1 MSTNDTK
8 PLRIKSKDGK
18 TGSRKIWN
26 PFQGDIESFVKGI
39 GYVPEEEKKIGNKVE
54 PQIGNA
60 ISGIPSVFARANM
73 VTYALT
79 SGATD
84 GMTFGM
90 NAFYSKIID
99 EWKGLIAAFV
109 LETNSQNWDVKRVE
123 LVYSDGDGTFK
134 DVKNI
139 YEPKGAFGNS
149 LFNRTPLWE
158 DQNEIGVENR
168 KARPFIDIIYFDGK
182 VVGGTSPETLV
193 FTSPSYKFSDRDSKE
208 KVYLDEITG
217 KFTNPI
223 KNVGKLTPEDLNKL
237 YAYVSRLGKK
247 AKDFYAK
254 YEKTEHLYLHPNIK
268 EMLYQAFGDD
278 KGWLKE
284 IKQYA
289 NEHKIELDKNKKPE
303 VSIFKLEP
311 FKSVFNAVNAYYA
324 NFEGIIFTE
333 DDTRPSECIEFKL
346 EDLLLDPNNTEIA
359 RIAIDDAS
367 NLPIN
372 LLRDQKTG
380 AYFTIPLSPLGLKIF
395 QREGKLE
402 ELIGVKAGKNS
413 SVLTIESKPN
423 SSGKPTLDVTLHLR
437 KDDGTDLPPWTVTYN
452 IAFKAVDPY
461 ETNQLVVWP
470 NFASSYWKKY
480 YLYSEMPHDQPTGWQ
495 VYPILGNI
503 KNEDNVVELIDKELA
518 IKIGIKKILP
528 EKDFEFVRIAQ
539 KDQKDQYNDELGKIL
554 IGNIKTL
561 SNFKYEIYESNKPI
575 RGIELRYSDKS
586 AGYIFLKYTGDQS
599 KNSQIQLIKDKKP
612 EGCRVGVDFGSNNT
626 CIAFDNGENTEL
638 LEFQNRRISFFTSD
652 EDQNRNNSVL
662 PADTF
667 EMLFFQNDPIWSN
680 KIKSTITLHD
690 DSRLIN
696 DQKLSNLEPLFGEL
710 VKGGFT
716 SYEKNVAVVD
726 STDELHLVHLNKIQ
740 DQKIRMV
747 HSMKWKEKDAYHKIA
762 FIKNLILQTYAELF
776 AGITGKTFYPS
787 EVLWAFPAAM
797 SNSTVSG
804 YSNDVWDK
812 IINCNPLN
820 EAEFPLIVA
829 NQFKQKKGSSK
840 GITGNSGGG
849 MTGGGMTGGGMTGGG
864 MTGGGMTGG
873 GMTGGGM
880 TGGGMTGGGMS
891 GGGQQNTSQGNSN
904 FIPAVYPEEIVS
916 ENAWKFTE
924 PTPIDKSYILTESQA
939 VAKYALQEDSLIT
952 GVYKVGVDV
961 GGSTSDI
968 LLLTKIRSGK
978 NVLVKQNSIK
988 IAAGMLANATK
999 VVPGF
1004 DVFLKRYAESNK
1016 SYLGEIQAV
1025 KNININTAP
1034 YCFNLI
1040 LDRLDDEQKLNQ
1052 FYKEIA
1058 ANCKPLFWINIYL
1071 TGLTTY
1077 YLGIVCKKVSNLSEI
1092 HKDSFDD
1099 IMQKVIID
1107 FYGKG
1112 ARIYD
1117 WFKAYNKD
1125 TAAEYLRTCFNR
1137 GFGSEVPYDRL
1148 EFNNFSKLLIS
1159 NKAVK
1164 VEVAKGLANPR
1175 VDLTEFDS
1183 SKMIGEVS
1191 GEDGYVLRIP
1201 GQNEA
1206 VAYTS
1211 LMEIN
1216 PSLIQRLGSEL
1227 KPSFTQGNAYPRFTD
1242 FMNIFYDYACNYLDF
1257 KFDGNEMLNAI
1268 NKMNILQE
1276 VENDV
1281 DYQKAKKEME
1291 KGREFDFVAPLLIL
1305 EGQAF
1310 LKSYLLPKIKNS

>member
-1 MSTNDTK
+1 MK
-8 PLRIKSKDGK
+8 PVSLIIKSQGGK
-18 TGSRKIWN
+18 SGTRMHWTA
-26 PFQGDIESFVKGI
+26 FGDNIVNFTDGI
-39 GYVPEEEKKIGNKVE
+39 GFKESQEADTAK
-54 PQIGNA
+54 PQISNA
-60 ISGIPSVFARANM
+60 VSGMPTVFARANLF
-73 VTYALT
+73 TNALLT
-79 SGATD
+79 GNTESKN
-84 GMTFGM
+84 FGM
-90 NAFYSKIID
+90 NQFYAQLLD
-99 EWKGLIAAFV
+99 EWKGFIAAFV
-109 LETNSQNWDVKRVE
+109 LEDNKTLWDVKRVW
-123 LVYSDGDGTFK
+123 LNYTDGDGRIINS
-134 DVKNI
+134 KNI

-149 LFNRTPLWE
+149 LFNRKQLWE
-158 DQNEIGVENR
+158 DPNEINITDR
-168 KARPFIDIIYFDGK
+168 IQRPFIDIIYFNGK
-182 VVGGTSPETLV
+182 VVGGTSPESLL
-193 FTSPSYKFSDRDSKE
+193 FTAPGYEFQGDDRKKSFISE
-208 KVYLDEITG
+208 TTG
-217 KFTNPI
+217 KFTDPLNS
-223 KNVGKLTPEDLNKL
+223 GDKLSPQKL
-237 YAYVSRLGKK
+237 SELYNYITKIGKK
-247 AKDFYAK
+247 VKDFYYK
-254 YEKTEHLYLHPNIK
+254 YDKSKKLWPDSLVDEKLVQVLTKWQEKIDEHFVKY
-268 EMLYQAFGDD
+268 
-278 KGWLKE
+278 
-284 IKQYA
+284 
-289 NEHKIELDKNKKPE
+289 KIEKIKSAKPE
-303 VSIFKLEP
+303 VTFFQLDP
-311 FKSVFNAVNAYYA
+311 FKSLFNAVNAYYA
-324 NFEGIIFTE
+324 NFQGSIFT
-333 DDTRPSECIEFKL
+333 DDDSRDSECIEFKL

-503 KNEDNVVELIDKELA
+503 NNSDNVVELIDKELA

-528 EKDFEFVRIAQ
+528 EKDFEFVRIA
-539 KDQKDQYNDELGKIL
+539 QKDQYNDELGKIL

-626 CIAFDNGENTEL
+626 CIAYDNGENTEL

-747 HSMKWKEKDAYHKIA
+747 HSMKWKEKDSNHKIA

-797 SNSTVSG
+797 SNSTVSR

-812 IINCNPLN
+812 IINSNPLN
-820 EAEFPLIVA
+820 EVEFPLTVA
-829 NQFKQKKGSSK
+829 NEFKQKKGPRR
-840 GITGNSGGG
+840 GITGNQGTNGSQGSTGATGGMSGGG
-849 MTGGGMTGGGMTGGG
+849 MSGGGMS
-864 MTGGGMTGG
+864 
-873 GMTGGGM
+873 
-880 TGGGMTGGGMS
+880 GGGMTGGGMS
-891 GGGQQNTSQGNSN
+891 GGGMTGGGQQNTYQANSN
-904 FIPAVYPEEIVS
+904 FIPAVYPEEIVP

-924 PTPIDKSYILTESQA
+924 PTPINKSHILTESQA
-939 VAKYALQEDSLIT
+939 VAKYALQEALIE

-968 LLLTKIRSGK
+968 LLLTKIASGK

-1004 DVFLKRYAESNK
+1004 DVFLKKYAEANK
-1016 SYLGEIQAV
+1016 SHLGEIHAI
-1025 KNININTAP
+1025 KNINNNTIP

-1058 ANCKPLFWINIYL
+1058 ANCKPLFWVNIYL

-1077 YLGIVCKKVSNLSEI
+1077 YLGIVCKKVSNLSEN
-1092 HKDSFDD
+1092 DNSAFGD

-1125 TAAEYLRTCFNR
+1125 TAEEYLRVCFNK
-1137 GFGSEVPYDRL
+1137 GFGVDVPNDRL
-1148 EFNNFSKLLIS
+1148 SFNNFSKLLLGS
-1159 NKAVK
+1159 RDVK

-1175 VDLTEFDS
+1175 VDLSEFDP

-1201 GQNEA
+1201 GQSDP

-1227 KPSFTQGNAYPRFTD
+1227 KPSFGQGIAYPRFTD
-1242 FMNIFYDYACNYLDF
+1242 FMNTFYDYACNYLDF
-1257 KFDGNEMLNAI
+1257 NFDGNEMLNAI
-1268 NKMNILQE
+1268 KNMNILQE
-1276 VENDV
+1276 VENDI

-1291 KGREFDFVAPLLIL
+1291 KSKEFDFVAPLLIL

-1310 LKSYLLPKIKNS
+1310 LKSFLLPKIKNS